1 MTLHDPSSGLTIDAD
16 FECGSAGEIRRTGP
30 CAYEADPLPET
41 VPDWFLEALQ
51 RHFAGAGVPREYA
64 CAVRV
69 TSSAPERRTVT
80 LRFVF
85 SKTKGKSYMRPPY
98 WVYREPRWR
107 PLPASATAFVR
118 DSHVDLTFD
127 LAPGESVRVA
137 NKPYRTPA
145 EVAGEM
151 EDLTSA
157 SGLFSVRELGRTAQ
171 GRPILALESGARE
184 ETIVIGATMQ
194 PAEPASRPVLA
205 VAHYLT
211 SRSDLAA
218 RLLDRFRFAF
228 LPLPNPDGA
237 AGGRSV
243 TNALGEVPMFSFGRL
258 IAGQPAPLETKAIW
272 NYMTALRPAAYVEF
286 HTHYQAHTAHK
297 LNPLSL
303 DWFPPERHDLVKRAD
318 AALTALNAEWRMTP
332 IERGMP
338 LEDTGKFTNLAL
350 HFQTLAYCYQIY
362 AVTEEA
368 TCAHAVEVVSALAQA
383 LAGPEW
389 IAQKKPP
396 RIVKG

>member
-1 MTLHDPSSGLTIDAD
+1 MTLNDPSSGLTIDAD

-51 RHFAGAGVPREYA
+51 VHFQGAGVPREYA

-69 TSSAPERRTVT
+69 TSAAPERRRVT

-85 SKTKGKSYMRPPY
+85 SRTRGHTYMRPPY
-98 WVYREPRWR
+98 WIHRAGRWR
-107 PLPASATAFVR
+107 PLPASATAFVQNA
-118 DSHVDLTFD
+118 HVDLTFD
-127 LAPGESVRVA
+127 LDPGESVKLA
-137 NKPYRTPA
+137 NKPYVTPDQ
-145 EVAGEM
+145 VAAEM
-151 EDLTSA
+151 EDLTAA
-157 SGLFSVRELGRTAQ
+157 SDLFSVRDLGRTAQ
-171 GRPILALESGARE
+171 GRPILALETAPRD
-184 ETIVIGATMQ
+184 ETIVVGATMQ

-205 VAHYLT
+205 AAHYLT
-211 SRSDLAA
+211 SRSDAA
-218 RLLDRFRFAF
+218 LRLLDRFRFAF
-228 LPLPNPDGA
+228 LPLPNPDGV

-258 IAGQPAPLETKAIW
+258 IAGEPAPLETRAIW
-272 NYMTALRPAAYVEF
+272 AYMASLRPAAYVEF
-286 HTHYQAHTAHK
+286 HTHYQGHTFHK

-303 DWFPPERHDLVKRAD
+303 DWFPPARHDTVRRVD
-318 AALTALNAEWRMTP
+318 AALTALNADWRMTP
-332 IERGMP
+332 VERGMP
-338 LEDTGKFTNLAL
+338 LEDTGKFTNLAV

-362 AVTEEA
+362 TITEEA

-389 IAQKKPP
+389 AASKKPP